1 MLSKTSFYP
10 ALIHLCASSSSL
22 TDTEGSNDISPQDT
36 RDISREGREQLSN
49 ESEVSS
55 ADSEVVDEVKLISM
69 SSSCRGVDEHSG
81 IEGDNESHL
90 RISELQLST

>member
-1 MLSKTSFYP
+1 M
-10 ALIHLCASSSSL
+10 
-22 TDTEGSNDISPQDT
+22 
-36 RDISREGREQLSN
+36 
-49 ESEVSS
+49 SS

-90 RISELQLST
+90 RISELQLSTYTNINLRNAFFSQYSDSLTYYSRSHTA